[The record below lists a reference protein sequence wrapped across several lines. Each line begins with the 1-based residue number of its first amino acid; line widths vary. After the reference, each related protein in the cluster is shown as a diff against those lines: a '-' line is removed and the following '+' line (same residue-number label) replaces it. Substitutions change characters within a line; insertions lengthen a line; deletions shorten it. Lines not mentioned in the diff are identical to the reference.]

1 MSQNIVPDDMNKSLV
16 NFGCYSRWTLMQSW
30 LGVLTAS
37 LDSGIDVEE
46 IKVGPGKFGKKNK
59 CRTTTISTWQSL

>member
-1 MSQNIVPDDMNKSLV
+1 
-16 NFGCYSRWTLMQSW
+16 MQSW

-46 IKVGPGKFGKKNK
+46 LKIGPGKFGKNNNK
-59 CRTTTISTWQSL
+59 CRTTTIST

>member
-1 MSQNIVPDDMNKSLV
+1 
-16 NFGCYSRWTLMQSW
+16 MQSW

-46 IKVGPGKFGKKNK
+46 IKIGPGKFGKNNK
-59 CRTTTISTWQSL
+59 CRTTTIST